1 MAARGKY
8 FEEFE
13 IGDEVTSPARTITE
27 ADVVMFAALTGDYN
41 QLHTDEEFAKTTP
54 FGRRIAHGL
63 LVLSDAVGLLGR
75 LGFIEGTALAFREL
89 TWKFSQPVFMGDT
102 VHVKARCRELK
113 PMARLGGGLVIFDLS
128 VVNQEGKTVQKGE
141 WHVLM
146 ASKPVSKPA

>member
-1 MAARGKY
+1 MAPLGKY

-13 IGDEVTSPARTITE
+13 IGNEVVSPSRTITE
-27 ADVVMFAALTGDYN
+27 ADVVMFAGLTGDYN

-63 LVLSDAVGLLGR
+63 LVLSYAVGLLGR

-89 TWKFSQPVFMGDT
+89 AWKFSQPVFIGDT

-128 VVNQEGKTVQKGE
+128 VVNQEGRTVQKGE

-146 ASKPVSKPA
+146 ASKPA

>member
-1 MAARGKY
+1 MAPRGKY

-13 IGDEVTSPARTITE
+13 IGNEVVSPSRTITE
-27 ADVVMFAALTGDYN
+27 ADVVMFAGLTGDYN

-63 LVLSDAVGLLGR
+63 LVLSYSVGLLGR

-89 TWKFSQPVFMGDT
+89 SWKFSQPVFMGDT

-141 WHVLM
+141 WQVLM
-146 ASKPVSKPA
+146 ASKPA

>member
-1 MAARGKY
+1 MAPRGKY

-13 IGDEVTSPARTITE
+13 IGNEVISPARTITE
-27 ADVVMFAALTGDYN
+27 ADVVMFAGLTGDYN

-63 LVLSDAVGLLGR
+63 LVLSYAVGLLGR

-146 ASKPVSKPA
+146 ASKPA

>member
-1 MAARGKY
+1 MARGKY
-8 FEEFE
+8 FEEFA
-13 IGDEVTSPARTITE
+13 IGEEVVSPARTITE

-102 VHVKARCRELK
+102 IHVKARCRELK

-146 ASKPVSKPA
+146 ASKPVSKPV

>member
-1 MAARGKY
+1 MAPRGKY

-13 IGDEVTSPARTITE
+13 IGNEVVSPSRTITE
-27 ADVVMFAALTGDYN
+27 ADVVMFAGLTGDYN
-41 QLHTDEEFAKTTP
+41 QLHTDEEFAKSTP

-63 LVLSDAVGLLGR
+63 LVLSYAVGLLGR

-89 TWKFSQPVFMGDT
+89 SWKFSQPVFMGDT
-102 VHVKARCRELK
+102 VHVRARCRELK

-146 ASKPVSKPA
+146 ASKPA

>member
-1 MAARGKY
+1 MARGKY

-13 IGDEVTSPARTITE
+13 IGEEVISPARTITE
-27 ADVVMFAALTGDYN
+27 TDVVMFAALTGDYN

-89 TWKFSQPVFMGDT
+89 SWKFSQPVFFGDT

-146 ASKPVSKPA
+146 ASKPASKPV

>member
-1 MAARGKY
+1 MAPRGKY

-13 IGDEVTSPARTITE
+13 IGDEVVSPARTITE
-27 ADVVMFAALTGDYN
+27 ADVVMFAGLTGDYN

-63 LVLSDAVGLLGR
+63 LVLSYAVGLLGR

-89 TWKFSQPVFMGDT
+89 AWKFSQPVFMGDT

-146 ASKPVSKPA
+146 ASKPA

>member
-1 MAARGKY
+1 MAPRGKY
-8 FEEFE
+8 FDEFE
-13 IGDEVTSPARTITE
+13 IGNEVISPARTITE
-27 ADVVMFAALTGDYN
+27 ADVVMFAGLTGDYN

-54 FGRRIAHGL
+54 FVRRIAHGL
-63 LVLSDAVGLLGR
+63 LVLSYAVGLLGR

-146 ASKPVSKPA
+146 ASKPA

>member
-1 MAARGKY
+1 MARGKY

-13 IGDEVTSPARTITE
+13 IGEEVISPARTITE
-27 ADVVMFAALTGDYN
+27 ADVVMFAALTGDFN

-89 TWKFSQPVFMGDT
+89 AWKFSQPVFMGDT

-146 ASKPVSKPA
+146 ASKPVSKPG

>member
-1 MAARGKY
+1 MAPRGKY

-13 IGDEVTSPARTITE
+13 IGNEVVSPSRTITE
-27 ADVVMFAALTGDYN
+27 ADVVMFAGLTGDYN

-63 LVLSDAVGLLGR
+63 LVLSYAVGLLGR

-146 ASKPVSKPA
+146 ASKPA

>member
-1 MAARGKY
+1 MAPRGKY

-13 IGDEVTSPARTITE
+13 IGDEVISPARTITE
-27 ADVVMFAALTGDYN
+27 ADVVMFAGLTGDYN

-63 LVLSDAVGLLGR
+63 LVLSYAVGLLGR

-146 ASKPVSKPA
+146 ASKPA

>member
-1 MAARGKY
+1 MAPRGKY

-13 IGDEVTSPARTITE
+13 IGNEVISPARTITE
-27 ADVVMFAALTGDYN
+27 ADVVMFAGLTGDYN

-63 LVLSDAVGLLGR
+63 LVLSYAVGLLGR
-75 LGFIEGTALAFREL
+75 LGFIEGTALAFRER

-146 ASKPVSKPA
+146 ASKPA

>member
-1 MAARGKY
+1 MARGKY

-13 IGDEVTSPARTITE
+13 IGEEVISPARTITE
-27 ADVVMFAALTGDYN
+27 ADVVMFAALTGDFN
-41 QLHTDEEFAKTTP
+41 QLHTDEEFAKATP

-63 LVLSDAVGLLGR
+63 LVLSDAVGLLAR

-89 TWKFSQPVFMGDT
+89 SWKFSLPVFMGDT

-146 ASKPVSKPA
+146 ASKPASNPI

>member
-1 MAARGKY
+1 MARGKY
-8 FEEFE
+8 FEEFV
-13 IGDEVTSPARTITE
+13 IGEEVVSPARTITE

-89 TWKFSQPVFMGDT
+89 AWKFSQPVFMGDT

-146 ASKPVSKPA
+146 ASKPVSKPV

>member
-1 MAARGKY
+1 MARGKY

-13 IGDEVTSPARTITE
+13 IGDEVVSPARTITE
-27 ADVVMFAALTGDYN
+27 ADVVMFAGLTGDYN

-63 LVLSDAVGLLGR
+63 LVLSYAVGLLGR

-89 TWKFSQPVFMGDT
+89 SWKFSQPVFMGDT

-128 VVNQEGKTVQKGE
+128 VLNQEGKTVQKGE

-146 ASKPVSKPA
+146 ASKPA

>member
-1 MAARGKY
+1 MARGKY
-8 FEEFE
+8 FEEFA
-13 IGDEVTSPARTITE
+13 IGEEVVSPARTITE

-102 VHVKARCRELK
+102 IHVKARCRELK

-146 ASKPVSKPA
+146 ASKPA

>member
-1 MAARGKY
+1 MARGKY
-8 FEEFE
+8 FEEFV
-13 IGDEVTSPARTITE
+13 IGDEVVSPARTITE
-27 ADVVMFAALTGDYN
+27 ADVVMFAGLTGDYN

-63 LVLSDAVGLLGR
+63 LVLSYAVGLLGR

-128 VVNQEGKTVQKGE
+128 VVNQEGRTVQKGE
-141 WHVLM
+141 WQVLM
-146 ASKPVSKPA
+146 ASKPA

>member
-1 MAARGKY
+1 MAPRGKY

-13 IGDEVTSPARTITE
+13 IGDEVVSPSRTITE
-27 ADVVMFAALTGDYN
+27 ADVVMFAGLTGDYN

-63 LVLSDAVGLLGR
+63 LVLSYSVGLLGR

-146 ASKPVSKPA
+146 ASKPA

>member
-1 MAARGKY
+1 MAPRGKY
-8 FEEFE
+8 VEEFE
-13 IGDEVTSPARTITE
+13 IGNEVISPARTITE
-27 ADVVMFAALTGDYN
+27 ADVVMFAGLTGDYN

-63 LVLSDAVGLLGR
+63 LVLSYAVGLLGR

-146 ASKPVSKPA
+146 ASKPA

>member
-1 MAARGKY
+1 MAPRGKY

-13 IGDEVTSPARTITE
+13 IGNEVISPARTITE
-27 ADVVMFAALTGDYN
+27 ADVVMFAGLTGDYN

-63 LVLSDAVGLLGR
+63 LVLSYAVGLLGR

-89 TWKFSQPVFMGDT
+89 SWKFSQPVFMGDT

-128 VVNQEGKTVQKGE
+128 VVNQAGKTVQKGE

-146 ASKPVSKPA
+146 ASKPA

>member
-1 MAARGKY
+1 MAPRGKY

-13 IGDEVTSPARTITE
+13 IGNEVISPARTITE
-27 ADVVMFAALTGDYN
+27 ADVVMFAGLTGDYN

-63 LVLSDAVGLLGR
+63 LVLSYAVGLLGR

-89 TWKFSQPVFMGDT
+89 SWKFSQPVFMGDT

-146 ASKPVSKPA
+146 ASKPS

>member
-1 MAARGKY
+1 MARGKY

-13 IGDEVTSPARTITE
+13 IGEEVTSPARTITE

-89 TWKFSQPVFMGDT
+89 SWKFSQPVFFGDT

-146 ASKPVSKPA
+146 ASKPASKPG

>member
-1 MAARGKY
+1 MAPRGKY

-13 IGDEVTSPARTITE
+13 IGNEVVSPARTITE
-27 ADVVMFAALTGDYN
+27 ADVVMFAGLTGDYN

-63 LVLSDAVGLLGR
+63 LVLSYAVGLLGR

-89 TWKFSQPVFMGDT
+89 AWKFSQPVFMGDT

-146 ASKPVSKPA
+146 ASKPA

>member
-1 MAARGKY
+1 MAPRGKY

-13 IGDEVTSPARTITE
+13 IGNEVISPARTITE
-27 ADVVMFAALTGDYN
+27 ADVVMFAGLTGDYN

-63 LVLSDAVGLLGR
+63 LVLSYSVGLLGR

-89 TWKFSQPVFMGDT
+89 SWKFSQPVFMGDT

-146 ASKPVSKPA
+146 ASKPA

>member
-1 MAARGKY
+1 MAPRGKY

-13 IGDEVTSPARTITE
+13 IGTEVTSPARTITE
-27 ADVVMFAALTGDYN
+27 ADVVMFAGLTGDYN

-63 LVLSDAVGLLGR
+63 LVLSYAVGLLGR

-141 WHVLM
+141 WHVLI
-146 ASKPVSKPA
+146 ASKPA

>member
-1 MAARGKY
+1 MAPRGKY

-13 IGDEVTSPARTITE
+13 IGNEVVSPARTITE
-27 ADVVMFAALTGDYN
+27 ADVVMFAGLTGDYN

-63 LVLSDAVGLLGR
+63 LVLSYAVGLLGR

-89 TWKFSQPVFMGDT
+89 AWKFSQPVFMGDT

-128 VVNQEGKTVQKGE
+128 VVNQEDKTVQKGE
-141 WHVLM
+141 WHVLI
-146 ASKPVSKPA
+146 ASKPA

>member
-89 TWKFSQPVFMGDT
+89 SWKFSQPVFMGDT

-146 ASKPVSKPA
+146 ASKPA

>member
-1 MAARGKY
+1 MAPRGKY

-13 IGDEVTSPARTITE
+13 IGNEVVSPARTITE
-27 ADVVMFAALTGDYN
+27 ADVVMFAGLTGDYN

-63 LVLSDAVGLLGR
+63 LVLSYAVGLLGR

-146 ASKPVSKPA
+146 ASKPA

>member
-1 MAARGKY
+1 MAPRGKY

-13 IGDEVTSPARTITE
+13 IGNEVISPARTITE
-27 ADVVMFAALTGDYN
+27 ADVVMFAGLTGDYN

-89 TWKFSQPVFMGDT
+89 SWKFSHPVFMGDT

-146 ASKPVSKPA
+146 ASKPA

>member
-1 MAARGKY
+1 MAPRGKY

-13 IGDEVTSPARTITE
+13 IGNEVVSPSRTITE
-27 ADVVMFAALTGDYN
+27 ADVVMFAGLTGDYN

-63 LVLSDAVGLLGR
+63 LVLSYAVGLLGR

-89 TWKFSQPVFMGDT
+89 AWKFSQPVFMGDT

-146 ASKPVSKPA
+146 ASKPA

>member
-1 MAARGKY
+1 MAPRGKY

-13 IGDEVTSPARTITE
+13 IGNEVISPARTITE
-27 ADVVMFAALTGDYN
+27 ADVVMFAGLTGDYN

-63 LVLSDAVGLLGR
+63 LVLSYAVGLLGR

-146 ASKPVSKPA
+146 ASKPS

>member
-146 ASKPVSKPA
+146 ASKPA